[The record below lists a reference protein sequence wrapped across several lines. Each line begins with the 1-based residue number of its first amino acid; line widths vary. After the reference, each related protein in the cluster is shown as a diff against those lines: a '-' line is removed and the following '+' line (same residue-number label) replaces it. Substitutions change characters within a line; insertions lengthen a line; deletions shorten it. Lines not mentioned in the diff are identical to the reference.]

1 MVPERVRVAQD
12 DQGDDSGNEEQD
24 RNNDPDPV
32 FLEELHGGVQWSGKW
47 QAKDGLAHARWAD
60 STARVVEDAIGRAQS
75 QFEERIKAG
84 SGGARTDADA
94 SFARS
99 MLDGREP
106 VREPALSRATFGS
119 PRPSA
124 LSLRASL
131 PSPTQ
136 EPRLK
141 RLAKKLGISAAA
153 LVLAGFGA
161 ELVLRGMEAG
171 PFSFFDRYPY
181 VESKPDIHV
190 RHKPGFVGRWDSTW
204 YEIDERGFRG
214 KTDPL
219 TFAPDELRVVCLGD
233 SCTFGKGVEDRDTW
247 PRQLESRLTGIVDGK
262 VVVFN
267 LGLNG
272 AHPRVYRQILEEHV
286 DELKPNLILIGYN
299 INDFPNTIRAV
310 DEKVFD
316 DRKLRKIVPQS
327 VRDAFGR
334 LALYRKAR
342 AVYYDTQKARDWK
355 VSEKVAAQAA
365 KDSEDGI
372 AVGASSQVWDLQRE
386 YLSGIRDMANAI
398 GADVQVFLFP
408 YESQVFLD
416 TYDRT
421 PIETLSKVCGEL
433 DMSFFDL
440 TGRFR
445 SVARKETP
453 PRQLFIAGDRYHPNA
468 EGYGVVADVV
478 LEQLLST
485 GAVQGAGQDD

>member
-1 MVPERVRVAQD
+1 M
-12 DQGDDSGNEEQD
+12 
-24 RNNDPDPV
+24 
-32 FLEELHGGVQWSGKW
+32 
-47 QAKDGLAHARWAD
+47 
-60 STARVVEDAIGRAQS
+60 
-75 QFEERIKAG
+75 
-84 SGGARTDADA
+84 
-94 SFARS
+94 
-99 MLDGREP
+99 
-106 VREPALSRATFGS
+106 AL
-119 PRPSA
+119 
-124 LSLRASL
+124 
-131 PSPTQ
+131 
-136 EPRLK
+136 
-141 RLAKKLGISAAA
+141 I
-153 LVLAGFGA
+153 LAGLGA
-161 ELVLRGMEAG
+161 ELVLRAMEPG
-171 PFSFFDRYPY
+171 PFSFVDRYPY
-181 VESKPDIHV
+181 VESKPDIHI

-219 TFAPDELRVVCLGD
+219 TFAPEELRVVCLGD
-233 SCTFGKGVEDRDTW
+233 SCTFDKGVQDKDTW
-247 PRQLESRLTGIVDGK
+247 PRQLESSLKKAVGGK
-262 VVVFN
+262 AVVLN

-310 DEKVFD
+310 DRKVFN
-316 DRKLRKIVPQS
+316 DRKLRTIVPQG

-365 KDSEDGI
+365 DDSDDGV
-372 AVGASSQVWDLQRE
+372 AGGAGSEVWDLQRE
-386 YLSGIRDMANAI
+386 YLSGIRDMAKEA
-398 GADVQVFLFP
+398 GAEVQVFLFP

-433 DMSFFDL
+433 GMSFFDL

-445 SVARKETP
+445 SAARKTTP

-468 EGYGVVADVV
+468 EGYGVVAEAV
-478 LEQLLST
+478 LEQLLTT
-485 GAVQGAGQDD
+485 GAVKSLSPSTGSR